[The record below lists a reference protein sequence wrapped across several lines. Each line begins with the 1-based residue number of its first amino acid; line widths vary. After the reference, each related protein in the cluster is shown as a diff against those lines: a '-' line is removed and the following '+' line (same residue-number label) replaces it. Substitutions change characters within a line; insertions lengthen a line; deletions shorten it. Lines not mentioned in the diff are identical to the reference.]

1 MTDTAV
7 LEVEGLVKHFHVA
20 PQLAGGG
27 GTVHAVAGPSGEAP
41 SVRDLVGGHA

>member
-7 LEVEGLVKHFHVA
+7 LEIEGLVKHLHVGS
-20 PQLAGGG
+20 QLTGGG
-27 GTVHAVAGPSGEAP
+27 GTVHAVVGPSGEAP

>member
-7 LEVEGLVKHFHVA
+7 LEIERLVTQLHVGS
-20 PQLAGGG
+20 QLTGRG
-27 GTVHAVAGPSGEAP
+27 GTPRDVVGPSGEAP